1 MGLSNPTCLQ
11 LAHKGIVVP
20 DNFKEFNKEGLSVIF
35 SNLYK
40 PPKVPVAGAAAI
52 ATGQLC
58 KIPAFEVSAKSKMRL
73 KGAMLI
79 VKFYDNVGHP
89 LDPENMLWIIIKRFL
104 EQWKA
109 LMKRKKADHGAPP
122 KLTKNQ
128 AVHKW
133 VDSFILYLSQTV
145 GVCNPPLDYIVRAI
159 VAVNATPPTC
169 QLGDPHSVKTGSID
183 GDLTASIPHNH
194 PLYKVDNGAV
204 VDMIKST
211 VRGHNVAATIAPFC
225 CARDGC
231 GALLALQ
238 SQHAGKA
245 IYDQLVK
252 EAENIL
258 KNQQWSGTTSA
269 TLSQHM
275 GLHRK
280 AFITLSECA
289 EHIPIEV
296 PNDRARV
303 RYLLDLFTLID
314 PSVLAAI
321 AAVHQDDANKQV
333 NFEIVFT
340 FLTPT
345 CLVAAMAAKKGRI
358 LFDANVSSTNMKA
371 QAGLG
376 GDPKK
381 PGKGGTREALHYH
394 KYNKFQALSVE
405 QKAELNEWK
414 EANGRSKEDKGGGK
428 KVGGKC
434 SPGGS
439 PCNVTNATKKW
450 KSMISKMEACQMKM
464 YEAMAEVQ
472 ATSIAAI
479 HATSTGAPPFQQAT
493 DPRAT
498 TVGAMTGVASV
509 APEVM
514 VEWANVAM
522 IKLTRIL
529 KSKDKK
535 A

>member
-1 MGLSNPTCLQ
+1 
-11 LAHKGIVVP
+11 
-20 DNFKEFNKEGLSVIF
+20 
-35 SNLYK
+35 
-40 PPKVPVAGAAAI
+40 
-52 ATGQLC
+52 
-58 KIPAFEVSAKSKMRL
+58 
-73 KGAMLI
+73 MLI
-79 VKFYDNVGHP
+79 AKFYDNVGHP
-89 LDPENMLWIIIKRFL
+89 LDPDNMSWIIIKHFL

-109 LMKRKKADHGAPP
+109 LMERKKADHRALP

-133 VDSFILYLSQTV
+133 VDLFILYLSQTV
-145 GVCNPPLDYIVRAI
+145 GVRNAPLDYIFREIA
-159 VAVNATPPTC
+159 AVNATPPTC
-169 QLGDPHSVKTGSID
+169 QLGDPHSVETGSID
-183 GDLTASIPHNH
+183 GNLTACMPHNH

-204 VDMIKST
+204 FDKIEST
-211 VRGHNVAATIAPFC
+211 IRGHNVATTIAPFHH
-225 CARDGC
+225 ARNRH

-252 EAENIL
+252 EAENLL
-258 KNQQWSGTTSA
+258 KNRQWFGTTSA
-269 TLSQHM
+269 TLSQHI

-303 RYLLDLFTLID
+303 TYLLDLFTTIN
-314 PSVLAAI
+314 PSVIAAI
-321 AAVHQDDANKQV
+321 AAVHQDDANKRV
-333 NFEIVFT
+333 NFENAFT
-340 FLTPT
+340 FLAPT
-345 CLVAAMAAKKGRI
+345 CPVAAKAAKKGRI
-358 LFDANVSSTNMKA
+358 SFDANVLSTNMKA

-376 GDPKK
+376 GDREK
-381 PGKGGTREALHYH
+381 PGKGRTVVALCYH
-394 KYNKFQALSVE
+394 KYNEFQDLSAE

-428 KVGGKC
+428 KGGGKR

-439 PCNVTNATKKW
+439 PCKATNANKKW
-450 KSMISKMEACQMKM
+450 KKMISEMEACQTKM
-464 YEAMAEVQ
+464 YEAMAKVQ

-479 HATSTGAPPFQQAT
+479 HATSTGAPPFQRAT
-493 DPRAT
+493 DPRAMT
-498 TVGAMTGVASV
+498 IGAMTGVAAV
-509 APEVM
+509 VPEVM
-514 VEWANVAM
+514 VERANVAM
-522 IKLTRIL
+522 MKLTGIL